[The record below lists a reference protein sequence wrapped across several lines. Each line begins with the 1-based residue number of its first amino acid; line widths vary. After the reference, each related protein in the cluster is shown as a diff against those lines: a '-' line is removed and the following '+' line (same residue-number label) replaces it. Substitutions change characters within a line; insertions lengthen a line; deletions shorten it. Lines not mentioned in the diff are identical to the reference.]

1 MIDVPNKGEVLTKE
15 VPPFVLLQLYKIYH
29 SQTLPT
35 ELYFDDQPAIDL
47 YSGDGQLQSTEE
59 YKHIAEW
66 VGMNIKEFRLER
78 MHPIGEMTN
87 SYLWN
92 SRIPDVEF
100 DESELKQKLS
110 TGWPSLFWHAD
121 TYQPENRIKMI
132 IYLNNVNKESGAV
145 CMEEDLTY
153 INDNSYSELKNKY
166 KHVDQIQGK
175 FFNGTSGTAVIFKA
189 RQLHR
194 INFPTNN
201 HRDTIHIGFEYE

>member
-1 MIDVPNKGEVLTKE
+1 MIDVPNKGEVLVKE

-100 DESELKQKLS
+100 DKTEHKQLLS
-110 TGWPSLFWHAD
+110 GGWPSLFWHAD

-153 INDNSYSELKNKY
+153 KVSLSLCQSLMMQKTSRDPVIIFIHFPLKNGAIFY
-166 KHVDQIQGK
+166 LQDLILVL
-175 FFNGTSGTAVIFKA
+175 IFKK
-189 RQLHR
+189 
-194 INFPTNN
+194 
-201 HRDTIHIGFEYE
+201 